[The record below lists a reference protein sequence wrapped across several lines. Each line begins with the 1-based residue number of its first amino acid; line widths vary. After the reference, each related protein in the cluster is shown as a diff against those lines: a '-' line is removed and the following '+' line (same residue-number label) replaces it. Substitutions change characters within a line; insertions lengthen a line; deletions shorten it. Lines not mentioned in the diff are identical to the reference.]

1 MKKFNMLTQR
11 LDEYFSECVESN
23 NFFIGEKIGQTFQ
36 EVILPH
42 ALADCSKLSLNSDNK
57 FFVEIYEDKDGI
69 AWLCEYTYEDI
80 TYEEYMLY
88 LYRLSID
95 FYTIEDEWINDSDGN
110 LKRII
115 KKIRIDN
122 IHLQDIEELK
132 TSIDTIIKNNLIDN
146 YDKEQIK
153 VVKQYIDA
161 NKQI

>member
-1 MKKFNMLTQR
+1 MLTQR

-23 NFFIGEKIGQTFQ
+23 NFFIDKKIGQTFQ

-42 ALADCSKLSLNSDNK
+42 ALTDYSKLSLNSDNK

>member
-23 NFFIGEKIGQTFQ
+23 NFFIDKKIGQTFQ

-42 ALADCSKLSLNSDNK
+42 ALTDYSKLSLNSDNK